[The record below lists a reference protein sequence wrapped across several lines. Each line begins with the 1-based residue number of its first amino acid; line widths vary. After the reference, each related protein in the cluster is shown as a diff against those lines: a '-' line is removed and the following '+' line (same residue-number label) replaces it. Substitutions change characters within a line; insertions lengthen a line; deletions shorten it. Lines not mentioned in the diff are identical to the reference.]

1 MLAGLEF
8 YQLGHEMINSDIYKS
23 LPPKEK
29 QESLRKI
36 RTTANTFAKQHV
48 FTMFNKQ
55 MLKSMDKNYLQSRK
69 DTPYW
74 KNLPDFMIDGYL
86 KDKNIK

>member
-1 MLAGLEF
+1 MR
-8 YQLGHEMINSDIYKS
+8 
-23 LPPKEK
+23 
-29 QESLRKI
+29 QESLKKI
-36 RTTANTFAKQHV
+36 RTTANSFAKQHV

-55 MLKSMDKNYLQSRK
+55 MLKLMDKNYLQSRK

-74 KNLPDFMIDGYL
+74 RNLPDFMIDGYL